1 MNREL
6 IIEEEVKNYLKNDLY
21 NANEFNFLVVKVRDF
36 LDNFLE
42 IVKDALRD
50 DSEDL
55 IEQVLSKID
64 LENEVQIRDYV
75 RFYLQSLG
83 CYFPNRWEKR

>member
-21 NANEFNFLVVKVRDF
+21 NNDFDFLVVKVRDF

-42 IVKDALRD
+42 IVKDAFRD

-55 IEQVLSKID
+55 IAQVLSKIN
-64 LENEVQIRDYV
+64 LEDEVQIRDYV
-75 RFYLQSLG
+75 RFYLQSLD